1 MHVNK
6 NGSYILNISLPIV
19 AEMIIITLISI
30 IDLIMVG
37 NAGGN
42 LCVTAV
48 GLSSG
53 IMNVFVNIFIT
64 TGICI
69 AITSIVSRKVGAKN
83 YEEANEYASLGIAIG
98 LIIAILIF
106 IIIFFFCVR
115 LLIIGGAKGEILYIA
130 KGFTEISSF
139 YIFILMVNS
148 LINCLFR
155 AHGDTYTPFFVSSL
169 VFLSKLFINWL
180 LIYKFKFF
188 AVTISAAIASI
199 FSELIGLTILI
210 FFLSIN
216 KNIKL
221 RIKFLFY
228 LDKNKFME
236 LIRLSIP
243 SSLEE
248 AAYSI
253 SRLLCSFI
261 IMRSSSIAFA
271 ANEIANSIESIS
283 VMPGIG
289 FGLASTTLAGINIG
303 RNDYKRTKKN
313 TRECSMLAVGI
324 MSCFALVFVMIPDFL
339 VKIYLNNSEYQ
350 VIKYASLCLAIGALE
365 QPSIA
370 ISSVY
375 AGALKGLGDTKTPFF
390 ISLISSWLI
399 RLPLIYYFISIR
411 RFSVVYV
418 WWVTVIQWAFDA
430 VLAVIFFKIKIIKYS
445 FRYRTKN
452 YRIM

>member
-1 MHVNK
+1 MHINK
-6 NGSYILNISLPIV
+6 NGSYVLNISLPIV
-19 AEMIIITLISI
+19 AEMMIITLITNT
-30 IDLIMVG
+30 DLIMVG

-42 LCVTAV
+42 ICVTAV

-83 YEEANEYASLGIAIG
+83 YEEADEYSTLGIVIG
-98 LIIAILIF
+98 TMIAILIF
-106 IIIFFFCVR
+106 IFLFCFCEK
-115 LLIIGGAKGEILYIA
+115 LLIIGGAKGEVLHISKVFI
-130 KGFTEISSF
+130 KISSF

-155 AHGDTYTPFFVSSL
+155 AHGDTYTPFFVSCL
-169 VFLSKLFINWL
+169 VFLNKLFINWL
-180 LIYKFKFF
+180 LIYRFKFF
-188 AVTISAAIASI
+188 IVTISAAIASI
-199 FSELIGLTILI
+199 FSQLLGLIYLI
-210 FFLSIN
+210 VLLSMN
-216 KNIKL
+216 KNINL
-221 RIKFLFY
+221 RIKYIFY
-228 LDKNKFME
+228 LNKNKFIE
-236 LIRLSIP
+236 IIKLSIP

-248 AAYSI
+248 AAYSV

-261 IMRSSSIAFA
+261 IMHSSSIAFA

-303 RNDYKRTKKN
+303 KSDYKKTRKN
-313 TRECSMLAVGI
+313 AKQCALLAVGI
-324 MSCFALVFVMIPDFL
+324 MSCFALMFVMIPGFL
-339 VKIYLNNSEYQ
+339 VKIYLNKSEYE
-350 VIKYASLCLAIGALE
+350 VIKYASLCLSIGALE

-375 AGALKGLGDTKTPFF
+375 AGALKGLGDTKTPFY
-390 ISLISSWLI
+390 ISLISSWII
-399 RLPLIYYFISIR
+399 RLPLIYYFISLKH
-411 RFSVVYV
+411 FPVTYV

-430 VLAVIFFKIKIIKYS
+430 IMAVICFKIKIIKYS
-445 FRYRTKN
+445 FLFRRKN
-452 YRIM
+452 YRIV

>member
-1 MHVNK
+1 MYINK
-6 NGSYILNISLPIV
+6 NGSYVLNISLPIV
-19 AEMIIITLISI
+19 AEMMIITLITNT
-30 IDLIMVG
+30 DLIMVG

-83 YEEANEYASLGIAIG
+83 YEEADEYATLGIVIG
-98 LIIAILIF
+98 TMIAILIF
-106 IIIFFFCVR
+106 IFLFCFCEK
-115 LLIIGGAKGEILYIA
+115 LLIIGGAKGEVLRISKVFI
-130 KGFTEISSF
+130 KISSF

-155 AHGDTYTPFFVSSL
+155 AHGDTYTPFFVSCL
-169 VFLSKLFINWL
+169 VFFSKLFINWL
-180 LIYKFKFF
+180 LIYRLKFF
-188 AVTISAAIASI
+188 AVTISAALASI
-199 FSELIGLTILI
+199 FSQLLGLIYLI
-210 FFLSIN
+210 VLLSMN
-216 KNIKL
+216 KNINL
-221 RIKFLFY
+221 RIKYIFY
-228 LDKNKFME
+228 LNKNKFSE
-236 LIRLSIP
+236 IIKLSIP
-243 SSLEE
+243 SSMEE
-248 AAYSI
+248 AAYSV

-261 IMRSSSIAFA
+261 IMHSSSVAFA

-303 RNDYKRTKKN
+303 RSDYKK
-313 TRECSMLAVGI
+313 TRENTKQCVFLAVGI
-324 MSCFALVFVMIPDFL
+324 MSCFALMFIMIPGFL
-339 VKIYLNNSEYQ
+339 VEIYLNKSEYE
-350 VIKYASLCLAIGALE
+350 VIKYASLCLSIGALE

-375 AGALKGLGDTKTPFF
+375 AGALKGLGDTKTPFY
-390 ISLISSWLI
+390 ISLISSWII
-399 RLPLIYYFISIR
+399 RLPLIYYFISLKH
-411 RFSVVYV
+411 FPVTYV

-430 VLAVIFFKIKIIKYS
+430 IMAVICFKIKIIKYS
-445 FRYRTKN
+445 FLFRRKN
-452 YRIM
+452 YRIV